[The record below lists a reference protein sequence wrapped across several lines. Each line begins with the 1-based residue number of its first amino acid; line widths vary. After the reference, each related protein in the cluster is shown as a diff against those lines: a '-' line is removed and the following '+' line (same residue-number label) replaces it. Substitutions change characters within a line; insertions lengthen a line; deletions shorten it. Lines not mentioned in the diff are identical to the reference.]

1 MDYLTVGQAKEEPG
15 LRLVL
20 TRDVPGPWSEAA
32 KAVLRW
38 HNVDLQSRRAD
49 RRTGQCGTRRM
60 DRSQECSDCLVQR

>member
-1 MDYLTVGQAKEEPG
+1 MDYLTIEQVKKQSG

-38 HNVDLQSRRAD
+38 HEIGYKAAEQIGGRDNPELVAW
-49 RRTGQCGTRRM
+49 TGHRNAPIA
-60 DRSQECSDCLVQR
+60 